1 MNEVTDFLALVI
13 PAMVPFL
20 LAAQGT
26 VLSGR
31 AGVFNVSQ
39 EGLMV
44 LGAAVGFLVSFEVG
58 SNLVGLLAAAAIGGL
73 FGLVLAVMTTQLRL
87 DQFVVGLA
95 LYFAAL
101 GLAALLYREIVGVTF
116 EPPLIPT
123 LEEYAVPGLAEIP
136 VVGEVLFE
144 NDLVVYFAL
153 LVSFALWWFLYKT
166 DAGLSFRAV
175 GENPKSAD
183 SLGVR
188 VTLTRVW
195 ASVVGAAL
203 MGMAGAYLPMVYT
216 GTYTEGMVAGR
227 GWLVIALAF
236 LGGWRPHLVVA
247 GALFFAGMEVLAL
260 RSQVA
265 GIGIPHQFVLM
276 LPYVATLLVMMF
288 AFRWARQP
296 AFLGRNYDRESRM
309 AG

>member
-1 MNEVTDFLALVI
+1 MGEITEFLTLMI

-44 LGAAVGFLVSFEVG
+44 LGAAVGFLVSFKVG
-58 SNLVGLLAAAAIGGL
+58 SNAVGLGAAFAIAAL
-73 FGLVLAVMTTQLRL
+73 FGLVLAYMTTQLRL

-101 GLAALLYREIVGVTF
+101 GAAGLLYREVIGVTMA
-116 EPPLIPT
+116 PPLIPT
-123 LEEYAVPGLAEIP
+123 LHDYPIP
-136 VVGEVLFE
+136 LLSDIPFLGEVLFDH
-144 NDLVVYFAL
+144 DLVVYGAF
-153 LVSFALWWFLYKT
+153 LVSAAIYWFMYKT
-166 DAGLSFRAV
+166 RSGLAFRSI
-175 GENPKSAD
+175 GENPKAAD
-183 SLGVR
+183 SLGIN
-188 VTLTRVW
+188 VTW
-195 ASVVGAAL
+195 ARTWSTVVGAGL
-203 MGMAGAYLPMVYT
+203 VGVAGAYLPMVYT
-216 GTYTEGMVAGR
+216 GLYTEGMVAGR

-247 GALFFAGMEVLAL
+247 GAAFFAGMEVLAL
-260 RSQVA
+260 RAQVA
-265 GIGIPHQFVLM
+265 GVGIPHQFVLM
-276 LPYVATLLVMMF
+276 LPYVATLLVMVF

-296 AFLGRNYDRESRM
+296 AFLGRNYDRESRLV
-309 AG
+309 G

>member
-1 MNEVTDFLALVI
+1 MNTVTDFFALLI

-31 AGVFNVSQ
+31 AGLFNVSQ

-44 LGAAVGFLVSFEVG
+44 LGASVGFLVSYQLG
-58 SNLVGLLAAAAIGGL
+58 SNTAGLLAALAVGAL
-73 FGLVLAVMTTQLRL
+73 FGLVFAFTTTMLRL
-87 DQFVVGLA
+87 DQFVIGLA

-101 GLAALLYREIVGVTF
+101 GLASLLYRAVVGVTL

-123 LEEYAVPGLAEIP
+123 LRDYPIP
-136 VVGEVLFE
+136 LLSDIPLVGRALFSH
-144 NDLVVYFAL
+144 DLVVYITFGL
-153 LVSFALWWFLYKT
+153 SFAIWWFMYRT
-166 DAGLSFRAV
+166 SAGMRFRAV

-183 SLGVR
+183 SVGIPVLTVR
-188 VTLTRVW
+188 MW
-195 ASVVGAAL
+195 AGVVGAAL
-203 MGMAGAYLPMVYT
+203 MTVAGAYLPMVYT
-216 GTYTEGMVAGR
+216 GTFTEGMVAGR

-247 GALFFAGMEVLAL
+247 GAAFFAGMEVLAL
-260 RSQVA
+260 QAQVT
-265 GIGIPHQFVLM
+265 GVGIPHQFVLM
-276 LPYVATLLVMMF
+276 LPYVATLAVMIF

-296 AFLGRNYDRESRM
+296 AFLGLNYDRESRLS
-309 AG
+309 G

>member
-1 MNEVTDFLALVI
+1 MNEITEFLTLMI

-31 AGVFNVSQ
+31 TGVFNVSQ
-39 EGLMV
+39 EGMMV
-44 LGAAVGFLVSFEVG
+44 LGAAVGFLVSYKSG
-58 SNLVGLLAAAAIGGL
+58 SNAFGMLAAFALAAL
-73 FGLVLAVMTTQLRL
+73 FGLVLAYMTTQLRL

-101 GLAALLYREIVGVTF
+101 GAASLLYREVIGVTM

-123 LEEYAVPGLAEIP
+123 LEDWSIPLLSEIP
-136 VVGEVLFE
+136 FLGEVLFDH
-144 NDLVVYFAL
+144 DLVVYFAFA
-153 LVSFALWWFLYKT
+153 VSFALYWFMYKT
-166 DAGLSFRAV
+166 NAGLSFRSI

-183 SLGVR
+183 SLGINVAR
-188 VTLTRVW
+188 ARTWST
-195 ASVVGAAL
+195 VVGAGL

-216 GTYTEGMVAGR
+216 GLYTEGMVAGR

-236 LGGWRPHLVVA
+236 LGGWRPQLVVA
-247 GALFFAGMEVLAL
+247 GAAFFAGMEVLAL
-260 RSQVA
+260 RAQVA

-276 LPYVATLLVMMF
+276 LPYIATLLVMVF

-296 AFLGRNYDRESRM
+296 VFLGRNYNRESRM

>member
-1 MNEVTDFLALVI
+1 MDSVTDFFALMV

-31 AGVFNVSQ
+31 AGLFNVSQ
-39 EGLMV
+39 EGMMV
-44 LGAAVGFLVSFEVG
+44 LGASVAFLVSFKVG
-58 SNLVGLLAAAAIGGL
+58 SNTIGLVAALAIGAL
-73 FGLVLAVMTTQLRL
+73 FGLVFAYATTLLRL

-101 GLAALLYREIVGVTF
+101 GLGSLLYRAVIGVTL

-123 LEEYAVPGLAEIP
+123 LTSYEIP
-136 VVGEVLFE
+136 VLSDIPFLGTVLFD
-144 NDLVVYFAL
+144 NDLVVYFAFL
-153 LVSFALWWFLYKT
+153 LSFAIYWFMYKT
-166 DAGLSFRAV
+166 SAGLRFRSV

-183 SLGVR
+183 SAGIGV
-188 VTLTRVW
+188 TATRMW
-195 ASVVGAAL
+195 AGVIGSAL

-216 GTYTEGMVAGR
+216 GTFTEGIVGGR

-236 LGGWRPHLVVA
+236 LGGWRPQYVVA
-247 GALFFAGMEVLAL
+247 GAAFFAGMEVLAL

-265 GIGIPHQFVLM
+265 GIGIPHQFIAM
-276 LPYVATLLVMMF
+276 LPFVATLVVMVF

-296 AFLGRNYDRESRM
+296 QFLGLNYDRESRVV
-309 AG
+309 G

>member
-1 MNEVTDFLALVI
+1 MGEITEFFTLMI

-44 LGAAVGFLVSFEVG
+44 LGASVGFLVSYQVG
-58 SNLVGLLAAAAIGGL
+58 SNTVGIFAAFAAAAL
-73 FGLVLAVMTTQLRL
+73 FGLVLAYMTTQLRL

-101 GLAALLYREIVGVTF
+101 GAAGLLYREVVGNTM

-123 LEEYAVPGLAEIP
+123 LDNYPIPLLAEIP
-136 VVGEVLFE
+136 FLGEVLFDH
-144 NDLVVYFAL
+144 DLVVYAAFAISA
-153 LVSFALWWFLYKT
+153 VIFWFMYRT
-166 DAGLSFRAV
+166 PSGLAFRSI
-175 GENPKSAD
+175 GENPKAAD
-183 SLGVR
+183 SLGIN
-188 VTLTRVW
+188 VTW
-195 ASVVGAAL
+195 ARTWSTVVGSGL
-203 MGMAGAYLPMVYT
+203 VGIAGAYLPMVYT
-216 GTYTEGMVAGR
+216 GLYTEGMVAGR

-247 GALFFAGMEVLAL
+247 GAAFFAGMEVLAL
-260 RSQVA
+260 RAQVA

-276 LPYVATLLVMMF
+276 LPYVATLLVMVF

-296 AFLGRNYDRESRM
+296 AFLGRNYDRESRLV
-309 AG
+309 G

>member
-1 MNEVTDFLALVI
+1 MNELTDFLALTI

-31 AGVFNVSQ
+31 AGIFNVSQ

-44 LGAAVGFLVSFEVG
+44 LGASMGFLVSFKME
-58 SNLVGLLAAAAIGGL
+58 SNLAGLIAAAAIGGL
-73 FGLVLAVMTTQLRL
+73 FGLVLAYTTTLLRL
-87 DQFVVGLA
+87 DQFVIGLA

-101 GLAALLYREIVGVTF
+101 GLASLLYRAFVGVTL

-123 LEEYAVPGLAEIP
+123 LGNHPIPLLSDIP
-136 VVGEVLFE
+136 VVGKALFDQ
-144 NDLVVYFAL
+144 DLMVYFAFVL
-153 LVSFALWWFLYKT
+153 SFVLYWFMYRT
-166 DAGLSFRAV
+166 NAGLRFRSV
-175 GENPKSAD
+175 GENPKAAD
-183 SLGVR
+183 SVGINVVATRMWAGV
-188 VTLTRVW
+188 
-195 ASVVGAAL
+195 AGAAL
-203 MGMAGAYLPMVYT
+203 MTMAGAYLPMVYT
-216 GTYTEGMVAGR
+216 GTFTEGMVGGR

-236 LGGWRPHLVVA
+236 LGGWRPQLVVA
-247 GALFFAGMEVLAL
+247 GAAFFAGTEVLAL

-265 GIGIPHQFVLM
+265 GIGIPHQFIAM
-276 LPYVATLLVMMF
+276 LPFIATLLVMVF

-296 AFLGRNYDRESRM
+296 SFLGRNYDRESRL

>member
-1 MNEVTDFLALVI
+1 VNALTDFFALMI

-31 AGVFNVSQ
+31 TGLFNVSQ

-44 LGAAVGFLVSFEVG
+44 LGASVGFLVSFKLE
-58 SNLVGLLAAAAIGGL
+58 SNTFGLLAALAIGGL
-73 FGLVLAVMTTQLRL
+73 FGLVFAYTTTMLRL
-87 DQFVVGLA
+87 DQFVIGLA

-101 GLAALLYREIVGVTF
+101 GLGSLLYRAVVGVTF

-123 LEEYAVPGLAEIP
+123 LESYPVPLLSEIP
-136 VVGEVLFE
+136 FLGEVLFDH
-144 NDLVVYFAL
+144 DLVVYFA
-153 LVSFALWWFLYKT
+153 FALSFVIYWFMYKT
-166 DAGLSFRAV
+166 SAGMRFRSV

-183 SLGVR
+183 SVGIR
-188 VTLTRVW
+188 VVATRMW
-195 ASVVGAAL
+195 AGVVGAAL
-203 MGMAGAYLPMVYT
+203 MTMAGAYLPMVYT
-216 GTYTEGMVAGR
+216 GTFTEGMVAGR

-236 LGGWRPHLVVA
+236 LGGWRPQVVVA
-247 GALFFAGMEVLAL
+247 GAAFFAGMEVLAL
-260 RSQVA
+260 RAQVE
-265 GIGIPHQFVLM
+265 GIGIPHQYVSM
-276 LPYVATLLVMMF
+276 LPYVATLAVMVF

-296 AFLGRNYDRESRM
+296 QYLGLNYDRESRL

>member
-1 MNEVTDFLALVI
+1 MNEVVEFMALMV

-31 AGVFNVSQ
+31 AGIFNVSQ
-39 EGLMV
+39 EGMMV
-44 LGAAVGFLVSFEVG
+44 LGASVGFLVSFKVG
-58 SNLVGLLAAAAIGGL
+58 SNTVGLLAALAIGAL
-73 FGLVLAVMTTQLRL
+73 FGLILAYTTTMLRL
-87 DQFVVGLA
+87 DQFVIGLA
-95 LYFAAL
+95 LYFASL
-101 GLAALLYREIVGVTF
+101 GLAALLYRAAIGVTL

-123 LEEYAVPGLAEIP
+123 LSNYPVPLLSGIP
-136 VVGEVLFE
+136 YVGEIFFDH
-144 NDLVVYFAL
+144 DLVVYLAFVL
-153 LVSFALWWFLYKT
+153 SFALYWFMYRT
-166 DAGLSFRAV
+166 DAGLRFRAV

-183 SLGVR
+183 SVGINV
-188 VTLTRVW
+188 VATRMW
-195 ASVVGAAL
+195 AGIAGASL
-203 MGMAGAYLPMVYT
+203 MAMAGAYLPMIYT
-216 GTYTEGMVAGR
+216 GTFTEGMVAGR

-236 LGGWRPHLVVA
+236 LGGWRPQLVVA
-247 GALFFAGMEVLAL
+247 GAAFFASMEVLAL

-276 LPYVATLLVMMF
+276 LPYVATLVVMVF

-296 AFLGRNYDRESRM
+296 AFLGLNYDRESRL

>member
-1 MNEVTDFLALVI
+1 MNPVTEFFVLMI

-31 AGVFNVSQ
+31 AGLFNVSQ

-44 LGAAVGFLVSFEVG
+44 LGASVGFLVSYKSG
-58 SNLVGLLAAAAIGGL
+58 SNLLGLLAALAIGAL
-73 FGLVLAVMTTQLRL
+73 FGLVFAYTTTLLRL
-87 DQFVVGLA
+87 DQFVIGLA

-101 GLAALLYREIVGVTF
+101 GLGSLLYRAVVGVTF

-123 LEEYAVPGLAEIP
+123 LENQAIPLLSDIPGLGPI
-136 VVGEVLFE
+136 LF
-144 NDLVVYFAL
+144 NHDWVVYFAFVL
-153 LVSFALWWFLYKT
+153 SFCLYWFMYRT
-166 DAGLSFRAV
+166 NAGLRFRAV

-183 SLGVR
+183 SVGINVIATRMWAGVLG
-188 VTLTRVW
+188 
-195 ASVVGAAL
+195 ASL
-203 MGMAGAYLPMVYT
+203 MGMAGAYLPMVFT
-216 GTYTEGMVAGR
+216 GTFTEGMVNGR

-247 GALFFAGMEVLAL
+247 GAAFFAGMEVLAL
-260 RSQVA
+260 RAQVA
-265 GIGIPHQFVLM
+265 GIGVPYQFVAM
-276 LPYVATLLVMMF
+276 LPYVATMVVMIF
-288 AFRWARQP
+288 AFRWARLPQ
-296 AFLGRNYDRESRM
+296 FLGLNYDRESRL

>member
-1 MNEVTDFLALVI
+1 MTDFFVLMI

-31 AGVFNVSQ
+31 AGLFTVSQ

-44 LGAAVGFLVSFEVG
+44 LGASVGFLVSYELG
-58 SNLVGLLAAAAIGGL
+58 SNLLGLLAAAAVGGL
-73 FGLVLAVMTTQLRL
+73 FGLAFAATTTLLRL

-101 GLAALLYREIVGVTF
+101 GLGSLLYRVVVGVTF

-123 LEEYAVPGLAEIP
+123 LENRPVPLLSDIP
-136 VVGEVLFE
+136 VVGEILFRH
-144 NDLVVYFAL
+144 DLVVYFAFL
-153 LVSFALWWFLYKT
+153 LSLALWWFMYRT
-166 DAGLSFRAV
+166 NAGLRFRAV

-183 SLGVR
+183 SVGIKVIATRMWAGTLGGGLIAV
-188 VTLTRVW
+188 
-195 ASVVGAAL
+195 
-203 MGMAGAYLPMVYT
+203 AGAYLPMVYT
-216 GTYTEGMVAGR
+216 GTFTEGMVAGR

-247 GALFFAGMEVLAL
+247 GAAFFAGMEVLAL
-260 RSQVA
+260 RAQVA
-265 GIGIPHQFVLM
+265 GVGIPHQFVSM
-276 LPYVATLLVMMF
+276 LPYVGTLVVMVF
-288 AFRWARQP
+288 AFRWTRVP
-296 AFLGRNYDRESRM
+296 AFLGLNYDRESRL

>member
-1 MNEVTDFLALVI
+1 MNEIAEFVALVL
-13 PAMVPFL
+13 PAMVPFV

-44 LGAAVGFLVSFEVG
+44 LGAAVGFLVSYSVG
-58 SNLVGLLAAAAIGGL
+58 SNAVGVFVAAAVAGL
-73 FGLVLAVMTTQLRL
+73 FGLILGVMTTTWRL
-87 DQFVVGLA
+87 DQFIVGLA

-101 GLAALLYREIVGVTF
+101 GLASLLYRVAVGTTL

-123 LEEYAVPGLAEIP
+123 LESYPIP
-136 VVGEVLFE
+136 LLSKIPYLGEMFF
-144 NDLVVYFAL
+144 DHDL
-153 LVSFALWWFLYKT
+153 LVYTAFILSGLLFWFMYRT
-166 DAGLSFRAV
+166 NAGLRFRAC
-175 GENPKSAD
+175 GENPRSAD
-183 SLGVR
+183 SLGVNVAR
-188 VTLTRVW
+188 TRIV
-195 ASVVGAAL
+195 ASVLGACLVGV
-203 MGMAGAYLPMVYT
+203 AGAYLPMVYT
-216 GTYTEGMVAGR
+216 GTFTEGMVAGR

-236 LGGWRPHLVVA
+236 LGGWRPQYILA
-247 GALFFAGMEVLAL
+247 GAAFFAGMEVLAL
-260 RSQVA
+260 RAQVA

-276 LPYVATLLVMMF
+276 LPYVATLVVMMF

-296 AFLGRNYDRESRM
+296 RFLGQNYDRESRL

>member
-1 MNEVTDFLALVI
+1 MSAVVDFFALMI

-26 VLSGR
+26 VISGR
-31 AGVFNVSQ
+31 AGLFNVSQ

-44 LGAAVGFLVSFEVG
+44 LGACVGFLVSFTVE
-58 SNLVGLLAAAAIGGL
+58 SNTLGLLAALAVGGV
-73 FGLVLAVMTTQLRL
+73 FGLVFAYTTTLLRL

-101 GLAALLYREIVGVTF
+101 GLASLLYRAVVGVTF

-123 LEEYAVPGLAEIP
+123 LEAYPIPLLSAIP
-136 VVGEVLFE
+136 VLGPVLFDH
-144 NDLVVYFAL
+144 DLVVYFAFL
-153 LVSFALWWFLYKT
+153 LSFAVYWFMYKT
-166 DAGLSFRAV
+166 DAGLKFRSV

-183 SLGVR
+183 SVGIKV
-188 VTLTRVW
+188 VATRMW
-195 ASVVGAAL
+195 AGVVGASL
-203 MGMAGAYLPMVYT
+203 MAMAGAYLPMVYT
-216 GTYTEGMVAGR
+216 GTFTEGMVAGR

-236 LGGWRPHLVVA
+236 LGGWRPQLVVA
-247 GALFFAGMEVLAL
+247 GAAFFAGMEVLAL
-260 RSQVA
+260 RAQVA
-265 GIGIPHQFVLM
+265 GIGIPHQFISM

-296 AFLGRNYDRESRM
+296 QFLGLNYNRESRLV
-309 AG
+309 G

>member
-1 MNEVTDFLALVI
+1 MNEITEFMTLMI

-31 AGVFNVSQ
+31 TGVFNVSQ
-39 EGLMV
+39 EGMMV
-44 LGAAVGFLVSFEVG
+44 LGAAVGFLASYKLG
-58 SNLVGLLAAAAIGGL
+58 GNAYGLIAAFAITAL
-73 FGLVLAVMTTQLRL
+73 FGLVLAYMTTQLRL

-101 GLAALLYREIVGVTF
+101 GAASLLYREVIGVTM

-123 LEEYAVPGLAEIP
+123 LEDRPIP
-136 VVGEVLFE
+136 LLSDIPFLGDVFFDH
-144 NDLVVYFAL
+144 DLVVYFAFAA
-153 LVSFALWWFLYKT
+153 SFALYWFMYKT
-166 DAGLSFRAV
+166 NAGLSFRSI

-183 SLGVR
+183 SLGISVVR
-188 VTLTRVW
+188 ARTWST
-195 ASVVGAAL
+195 VVGAGL

-216 GTYTEGMVAGR
+216 GLYTEGMVAGR

-236 LGGWRPHLVVA
+236 LGGWRPQLVVA
-247 GALFFAGMEVLAL
+247 GAAFFAGMEVLSL
-260 RSQVA
+260 RAQVA

-276 LPYVATLLVMMF
+276 LPYVATLLVMVF